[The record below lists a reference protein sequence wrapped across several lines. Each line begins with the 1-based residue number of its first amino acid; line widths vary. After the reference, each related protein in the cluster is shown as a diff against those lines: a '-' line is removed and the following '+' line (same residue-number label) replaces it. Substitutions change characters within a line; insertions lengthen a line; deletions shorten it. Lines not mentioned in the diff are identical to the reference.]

1 MSVQECL
8 FIASFFTCP
17 TLSWSNQ
24 QEVAVL
30 SDTSIVQGILYLI
43 AIMFAGFGEEDDDVE
58 PMDTSDYLWYW
69 FYEAE
74 CGIWHRIEV
83 LSYFITILLLK
94 LFPIRFYQ
102 VFVSTGWSSEPHQQ
116 LKIGNVLP

>member
-8 FIASFFTCP
+8 VIASFFTCP
-17 TLSWSNQ
+17 ILSWSNQ

-43 AIMFAGFGEEDDDVE
+43 AIMFAGFGEDDYVE
-58 PMDTSDYLWYW
+58 SMDTSDYLWYW
-69 FYEAE
+69 FYEAA
-74 CGIWHRIEV
+74 CGIWHRTEV
-83 LSYFITILLLK
+83 LSYFNTILLLK
-94 LFPIRFYQ
+94 LFPICFYQ
-102 VFVSTGWSSEPHQQ
+102 VFVLTGWSSEPHQQ